1 MKSQVRCGRRSDRS
15 SISLIKLSILATC
28 AACAATL
35 GLVRCSE
42 DNEGTLVVRWKVKSP
57 RAMDPDPCA
66 TAGISH
72 VQVVVNR
79 TGLTD
84 EPPVAT
90 EELACST
97 REARFDLHEGLYDV
111 ELFKREGS
119 TLTPVVTKSSI
130 EVLAGSVRD
139 WAGIFLANEANDI
152 NIPWCGNGEPEE
164 PEQCDDGLDNSDAT
178 ANACRTDC
186 TEPFC
191 GDGVADAEEEC
202 DASDLAGTTCE
213 TLDLVGG
220 VPLCTA
226 DCLLDP
232 TPCLE
237 PRTSMTLMW
246 DVTTFDASPSDCA
259 AEGIVQVHYQIKPA
273 NLPEVVSEGYAP
285 CADGMVVT
293 AVLDFEIYDIYLR
306 GLGDQLQLEA
316 SGQLTNHDHT
326 DFVDTTAHLTLRA
339 LP

>member
-1 MKSQVRCGRRSDRS
+1 LLTICG
-15 SISLIKLSILATC
+15 
-28 AACAATL
+28 ACVAIV
-35 GLVRCSE
+35 GLVRCKE
-42 DNEGTLVVRWKVKSP
+42 NNEGTLVVRWKVKSP
-57 RAMDPDPCA
+57 RAMDPDPCT
-66 TAGISH
+66 TAGISNI
-72 VQVVVNR
+72 QVVVSR
-79 TGLTD
+79 TGQTD
-84 EPPVAT
+84 DPPVAT
-90 EELACST
+90 EEFACSA
-97 REARFDLHEGLYDV
+97 REARFDLREGLYDV

-119 TLTPVVTKSSI
+119 TLTPVVTKNAI
-130 EVLAGSVRD
+130 EVLAGSTWD
-139 WAGIFLANEANDI
+139 WAGSFPPFPEEANDI
-152 NIPWCGNGEPEE
+152 NIPWCGNGELEE
-164 PEQCDDGLDNSDAT
+164 DQGEQCDDGQDNSDAT

-186 TEPFC
+186 TDPFC

-213 TLDLVGG
+213 TLGLIGG

-226 DCLLDP
+226 DCLLDV
-232 TPCLE
+232 TPCME

-246 DVTTFDASPSDCA
+246 DVQTFDASPSNCA

-273 NLPEVVSEGYAP
+273 NLPEVVSEGYAS

-293 AVLDFEIYDIYLR
+293 AILDFGVYDIYLR

-326 DFVDTTAHLTLRA
+326 DFVDTTAHLILRA